1 MNMREEEWLACTDPL
16 PMLEF
21 LKGKVSN
28 RKLRLFACACCRQDW
43 RRLTNPYLRLAV
55 ETAEQY
61 ADNQITQEELTKA
74 RAAAWSVNQSRR
86 EHATAAARATVRE
99 SAWAAARVAQ
109 QQMIQQ
115 IWKKVDGVWAT
126 APEEKKAAQ
135 RRQSDLLR
143 CIIGDPFCP
152 VTVDPH
158 WLVWNDATVAKLAH
172 VIYDERAFHHL
183 PILADAL
190 EEAGCGNADFLNHC
204 RQPGEHVRGCWVI
217 DLILG
222 KE

>member
-1 MNMREEEWLACTDPL
+1 MREEEWLACADPL

-21 LKGKVSN
+21 LKGRVSN
-28 RKLRLFACACCRQDW
+28 RKLRLFACACCRQGW

-61 ADNQITQEELTKA
+61 ADNQTTQEELAKA
-74 RAAAWSVNQSRR
+74 RAAAWSVNQMRH
-86 EHATAAARATVRE
+86 EHAIAAARATVRE
-99 SAWAAARVAQ
+99 SAWAAAREAQ

-115 IWKKVDGVWAT
+115 IWKKVERGWAT
-126 APEEKKAAQ
+126 APEEKKTSQ

-143 CIIGDPFCP
+143 CIIGDPFYP
-152 VTVDPH
+152 AAVDPY
-158 WLVWNDATVAKLAH
+158 WLVWNNATIAKLASL
-172 VIYDERAFHHL
+172 ISDERAFDRL

-204 RQPGEHVRGCWVI
+204 RQVGEHVRGCWVV